1 MEYIQMTLDDWV
13 QMKQKLKQELLGV
26 KQSFVRIGYALR
38 KIEDGKLYEQDG
50 YKSIAEFAKAE
61 YGLEPSTTSR
71 FININRE
78 FSVDGYS
85 EHLRPE
91 FEDLGRSQLEEML
104 KLPNPDRE
112 MIRPEA
118 SREDIRELKRFNKA
132 EPEEGEADDIR
143 ELVEK
148 FFEVNQETLNELFS
162 SEAYTTGEVEKL
174 VDIVN
179 PSGNKT
185 FKKGLYFLMMYE
197 NEIKIKK
204 FGQNP
209 QSMPWAEFFALTQN
223 IFEGAAAG
231 HKTWQN
237 YFGGGEDA
245 EDSEDTSGEYDTG
258 DVQEADTKR
267 TEDDGTG
274 EKNPLEASTGN
285 RSDDTKTVQP
295 DGGGPEGDGNENPI
309 ESGAEE
315 NQQEEIAPAQETA
328 ENLEGKTEE
337 EDEKEESSSREEP
350 AERTEEPEAETAAG
364 VEEEGTEPGFKA
376 MNEPE
381 VIEKPFGSRK
391 DYIDTLTAY
400 GLACYM
406 AKEYRSLRLTEH
418 MLRNLSELEKWL
430 LTEVDQ
436 NGNEEE

>member
-1 MEYIQMTLDDWV
+1 MEYTQITLDDWME
-13 QMKQKLKQELLGV
+13 MKKKLRAELLGV

-104 KLPNPDRE
+104 KLPEPDRE

-132 EPEEGEADDIR
+132 EPEAGEADDIR

-174 VDIVN
+174 ADIVN

-209 QSMPWAEFFALTQN
+209 QSMTWAEFFALTQN

-231 HKTWQN
+231 HRTWQN

-245 EDSEDTSGEYDTG
+245 EDSRDTFGEHDTG
-258 DVQEADTKR
+258 AVQEADAKR
-267 TEDDGTG
+267 TEGDGTG
-274 EKNPLEASTGN
+274 GKAPSEAGTGN
-285 RSDDTKTVQP
+285 RSDSTEPVLP
-295 DGGGPEGDGNENPI
+295 
-309 ESGAEE
+309 
-315 NQQEEIAPAQETA
+315 NQIAPAQEIA
-328 ENLEGKTEE
+328 ENLEGENGDKA
-337 EDEKEESSSREEP
+337 EKEEISSGEEP
-350 AERTEEPEAETAAG
+350 AERTEEPKAETAAG
-364 VEEEGTEPGFKA
+364 AEKEEAEHGFKA

-391 DYIDTLTAY
+391 DYFESLTSY
-400 GLACYM
+400 GM
-406 AKEYRSLRLTEH
+406 ALEITILVKEMLNKNLVDMTET
-418 MLRNLSELEKWL
+418 EFWEKWL
-430 LTEVDQ
+430 DEEVDDH
-436 NGNEEE
+436 GRTIEED